1 MADFL
6 SFFVF
11 SDILPEKWHHTSLWN
26 ILTYTFNVIHVINV
40 ITVTNVINVVNV
52 VNVVN
57 VNVNVNV
64 VNVPR
69 IGICLWKSFV

>member
-1 MADFL
+1 MADFF

-26 ILTYTFNVIHVINV
+26 ILTDTFNVIHVINV
-40 ITVTNVINVVNV
+40 INVVNV
-52 VNVVN
+52 VNVNVVN

>member
-1 MADFL
+1 M
-6 SFFVF
+6 F

-26 ILTYTFNVIHVINV
+26 ILTYTFNAIHVITVINV
-40 ITVTNVINVVNV
+40 KNVVNV
-52 VNVVN
+52 VNVNVVN

-64 VNVPR
+64 LNVPR

>member
-1 MADFL
+1 MH
-6 SFFVF
+6 
-11 SDILPEKWHHTSLWN
+11 PSLN
-26 ILTYTFNVIHVINV
+26 ITLHVIHLIKVI
-40 ITVTNVINVVNV
+40 NV

-69 IGICLWKSFV
+69 IGICL